1 MGFQRDNIPLVR
13 SRAESHCRVWDSVP
27 QTAAGRSAKGELKN
41 SPVDCFLRGNALQER
56 AFPYFFPYPFYN
68 KLPNTIYTNAIYLNV
83 KGGAAFTC
91 KACPSLE
98 TVETVSKFTLC
109 ETLEGLCRALPRTPP
124 ETLSLDSAK
133 GLSTLWKPFFIV
145 TLETHFSFFLRF
157 EQKKSHKKCQDNRQ
171 YCRK

>member
-109 ETLEGLCRALPRTPP
+109 ETLEGFMQGFAPHPTRGSASGLCQRDIIP
-124 ETLSLDSAK
+124 
-133 GLSTLWKPFFIV
+133 
-145 TLETHFSFFLRF
+145 LETHFLSYCFMHFQLF
-157 EQKKSHKKCQDNRQ
+157 CSVVFYDTKELPQCLQKVQLL
-171 YCRK
+171 